1 MSDVTKY
8 PKWQLEWSKF
18 TDDSVKRIKEYS
30 DDTHLEREW
39 MCYVYEQDFGIM
51 IAGKSMPHLYR
62 DANGKE
68 MIFRSKERA
77 DEYITGHSIVGA
89 VTPVY
94 QLGNVSYGDESRIE
108 VNPESKSTQDNAVRG
123 LQKKNKRW
131 TIHGHP
137 LKDGKIYTG
146 RQYFSS
152 TDILD
157 EFVNTRD
164 NDSPVVQYVVF
175 PHEQIDTNTGRKV
188 LHNRARVL
196 IFPDRATVVA
206 AMKEASPN
214 TDPMAISRE
223 NGFNKNQA
231 DGSLANEIGADWFK
245 FQEALGKRGYMGIVD
260 IEGKKSNA
268 AGAEGGSTHLDVE
281 QNTGIGKSFG
291 AEGETRFL
299 MDALKV
305 GALAIF
311 AFVLTSKLVG
321 YTKAS
326 ESNVID
332 DMNAEGGPHW
342 WHQ

>member
-1 MSDVTKY
+1 MTDVTKY
-8 PKWQLEWSKF
+8 PKWQLEWAKF

-39 MCYVYEQDFGIM
+39 MCYVYEQDYGIM
-51 IAGKSMPHLYR
+51 IAGKAMPHLYR
-62 DANGKE
+62 DASGKE
-68 MIFRSKERA
+68 QIFRSKERA
-77 DEYITGHSIVGA
+77 DEYITDHAIVGA

-94 QLGNVSYGDESRIE
+94 QIGNVSYGDESRIE

-123 LQKKNKRW
+123 LQKKNKKW

-196 IFPDRATVVA
+196 IFPDSATVVA

-245 FQEALGKRGYMGIVD
+245 FQEALGKKGYMGIVD
-260 IEGKKSNA
+260 IEGKKQNA
-268 AGAEGGSTHLDVE
+268 QGAEGGSTHLDVE
-281 QNTGIGKSFG
+281 QNTGLGKSFG
-291 AEGETRFL
+291 AEGSETVWTN
-299 MDALKV
+299 ALKLGV
-305 GALAIF
+305 LAAVTYIG
-311 AFVLTSKLVG
+311 LYKLLG
-321 YTKAS
+321 MLPS
-326 ESNVID
+326 ESNVVE
-332 DMNAEGGPHW
+332 DMNAEEGPHW

>member
-1 MSDVTKY
+1 MMNPNKY
-8 PKWQLEWSKF
+8 AKWQLEWAKF

-39 MCYVYEQDFGIM
+39 MCYIYEQDYGIM
-51 IAGKSMPHLYR
+51 VAGKSMPHLYR
-62 DANGKE
+62 DDSGKE
-68 MIFRSKERA
+68 QTFRSKERA
-77 DEYITGHSIVGA
+77 EEYMVGHGITGA

-94 QLGNVSYGDESRIE
+94 QMGNVSYGDESRIE

-123 LQKKNKRW
+123 LKKENKRW

-157 EFVNTRD
+157 EYVNTRD
-164 NDSPVVQYVVF
+164 TNSPVVQFVVF
-175 PHEQIDTNTGRKV
+175 PHEQVDTNTGRKV
-188 LHNRARVL
+188 LHNRCRVL
-196 IFPDRATVVA
+196 IFPDSATIQK

-214 TDPMAISRE
+214 TYPMAISRE

-231 DGSLANEIGADWFK
+231 DGSLANQVGADWFQ
-245 FQEALGKRGYMGIVD
+245 FQEALGKMGYMGIVD
-260 IEGKKSNA
+260 IEGKKA
-268 AGAEGGSTHLDVE
+268 GGKGAEGGSTHLDTE
-281 QNTGIGKSFG
+281 QNEGMGESFG
-291 AEGETRFL
+291 AEGQTALL

-305 GALAIF
+305 GALAVF
-311 AFVLTSKLVG
+311 AFVATSKLMG
-321 YTKAS
+321 HIKAS

-332 DMNAEGGPHW
+332 NMNAEEGPHW